1 MKTIKI
7 TIKEPGWFPKEQ
19 VMTIQECKTG
29 YPYLKDWKALKA
41 ALSEFKRCKAEEG
54 ENAKL

>member
-7 TIKEPGWFPKEQ
+7 TIKEPGWFPKET
-19 VMTIQECKTG
+19 VMIVRECKTG

-41 ALSEFKRCKAEEG
+41 ALSEFKRCKAEEV
-54 ENAKL
+54 EDET